1 MATDPLPKQQKLI
14 LEALQS
20 KAQIKTT
27 VYDQSL
33 EVFNELK
40 EVLSEISND
49 LNDILSESETSRRIR
64 LEYRDRGKFEPS
76 PTASRHSI
84 PVRALAVTA
93 SLWTPTT

>member
-14 LEALQS
+14 LEGLQS
-20 KAQIKTT
+20 KAQIKTK

-64 LEYRDRGKFEPS
+64 LEYRDRGKFEAELKFADEDRKS
-76 PTASRHSI
+76 TRLNSSH
-84 PVRALAVTA
+84 VT
-93 SLWTPTT
+93 